1 MGTHAV
7 EHIHS
12 ILYFLLLV
20 RFQQGV
26 GGVIGDYSI
35 HSYEDFVNEIDSSA
49 LLFLLLFFSVCVC
62 VRSGG
67 WGYCSAFFFLFFPL
81 LGSSS
86 SCHPLDSMHKAEIAQ
101 VADGSD
107 LKREWELGGILGAAA
122 DWRGFFSFPHESV
135 DSIFDGINSAR
146 YIKRRLA

>member
-1 MGTHAV
+1 MC
-7 EHIHS
+7 
-12 ILYFLLLV
+12 
-20 RFQQGV
+20 V
-26 GGVIGDYSI
+26 G
-35 HSYEDFVNEIDSSA
+35 
-49 LLFLLLFFSVCVC
+49 
-62 VRSGG
+62 SGG
-67 WGYCSAFFFLFFPL
+67 WGYCSAFFFLFSPL

-146 YIKRRLA
+146 DIKRRLA

>member
-49 LLFLLLFFSVCVC
+49 LLFLLLFFLCVC
-62 VRSGG
+62 VS
-67 WGYCSAFFFLFFPL
+67 
-81 LGSSS
+81 
-86 SCHPLDSMHKAEIAQ
+86 
-101 VADGSD
+101 
-107 LKREWELGGILGAAA
+107 GAA
-122 DWRGFFSFPHESV
+122 GGVIVLPFFFFSFLFLV
-135 DSIFDGINSAR
+135 
-146 YIKRRLA
+146 RLLHAIRWIVCTRQR

>member
-1 MGTHAV
+1 MKL
-7 EHIHS
+7 
-12 ILYFLLLV
+12 IL
-20 RFQQGV
+20 Q
-26 GGVIGDYSI
+26 
-35 HSYEDFVNEIDSSA
+35 
-49 LLFLLLFFSVCVC
+49 LFFFFFFFFCVCVC
-62 VRSGG
+62 VGSGG

-146 YIKRRLA
+146 DIKRRLA